1 VGSEKVGQVGS
12 GRRLAEWVLGK
23 SNCKSTSA
31 TSDHK
36 FGLNAGTSFGGRLN
50 GARKNERDLR
60 EKDEL

>member
-12 GRRLAEWVLGK
+12 G
-23 SNCKSTSA
+23 
-31 TSDHK
+31 HK